1 MNHKTYTVTVEI
13 DVQIKNNGMVMQQP
27 DSVSAAV
34 RHMLRVLLATG
45 WRKNGV
51 MFNPATIHVE
61 AKEKEVA

>member
-1 MNHKTYTVTVEI
+1 
-13 DVQIKNNGMVMQQP
+13 MVMQQP